1 MSSLQ
6 LLELAAGIAL
16 LIGGGYVYWR
26 LSAGKDY
33 GSQGGVL
40 LIIIGALVT
49 IHALG
54 LFEYRPSQSEIEQ
67 YQQQG
72 GGQ

>member
-1 MSSLQ
+1 MSNLQ

-26 LSAGKDY
+26 LSSGKDY

-40 LIIIGALVT
+40 LLIVGALVT

-67 YQQQG
+67 YQAQRAG
-72 GGQ
+72 

>member
-1 MSSLQ
+1 MSNLQ
-6 LLELAAGIAL
+6 LLELALGVAL

-26 LSAGKDY
+26 LSAGRDY

-40 LIIIGALVT
+40 LLIVGALIT

-67 YQQQG
+67 YQQQRAG
-72 GGQ
+72 

>member
-6 LLELAAGIAL
+6 LLELALGIAL
-16 LIGGGYVYWR
+16 LIGGFYVYWR
-26 LSAGKDY
+26 RSAGKDY

-67 YQQQG
+67 YQQQRG
-72 GGQ
+72 G

>member
-1 MSSLQ
+1 MSNFQ
-6 LLELAAGIAL
+6 LLELALGVAL

-26 LSAGKDY
+26 RSAGKDY

-40 LIIIGALVT
+40 LLIVGALVT

-67 YQQQG
+67 YQVQRAG
-72 GGQ
+72 

>member
-1 MSSLQ
+1 VSNFQ
-6 LLELAAGIAL
+6 LLELALGVAL

-26 LSAGKDY
+26 LSAGRDY

-40 LIIIGALVT
+40 LLIVGALIT

-67 YQQQG
+67 YQQQRAS
-72 GGQ
+72 

>member
-1 MSSLQ
+1 MSNFQ
-6 LLELAAGIAL
+6 LLELALGVAL

-26 LSAGKDY
+26 LSAGRDY

-40 LIIIGALVT
+40 LLIVGALIT

-67 YQQQG
+67 YQQQRAS
-72 GGQ
+72 